1 MTAIVG
7 IQGKGWAVLGAD
19 TVTSYQDR
27 PYVAKGC
34 EKIVKVGEYLIAVAG
49 DAIVG
54 DILNNLWQPPK
65 VIKTQDPDRFMMIRV
80 LPSMKQTIID
90 GGYDPTPKTKN
101 DDDSGWDALVCF
113 NGKIYQVSDDY
124 GYMKDDKGLYAIGS
138 GGTLALGALAALES
152 ETKTHAKAS
161 GAAKKAI
168 NIAIQ
173 YNVWCGGTAA
183 IKTQFTK

>member
-19 TVTSYQDR
+19 TTTSYLDR

-34 EKIVKVGEYLIAVAG
+34 DKIVKIDEYLIAVAG

-65 VIKTQDPDRFMMIRV
+65 VIKTQDSDRFMMIRV

-101 DDDSGWDALVCF
+101 DDDYEHYFLQDLFIVLWL
-113 NGKIYQVSDDY
+113 KVSR
-124 GYMKDDKGLYAIGS
+124 L
-138 GGTLALGALAALES
+138 LQE
-152 ETKTHAKAS
+152 
-161 GAAKKAI
+161 
-168 NIAIQ
+168 
-173 YNVWCGGTAA
+173 W
-183 IKTQFTK
+183 